1 MDKAMGVNQL
11 HASFKLPSAD
21 GSILLLTAADQS
33 WTDTLR
39 YGLHAG
45 VESVGRYPDG
55 GKRVYRMTRPT
66 IAAPNWLASSSTWL
80 YGEDI
85 NFDDSL
91 YPTSISQP
99 ASATNSRI
107 IRTEYYSLSGTRLS
121 APQKGVVIVKYIHK
135 DGRVTTKKTVVN

>member
-39 YGLHAG
+39 YDLHAG

-66 IAAPNWLASSSTWL
+66 IAATNWLASSSTWL

-99 ASATNSRI
+99 ASTTNSR
-107 IRTEYYSLSGTRLS
+107 SGTRLS